1 MMDAPVLSF
10 VVAALALAGSPG
22 PNTLS
27 VAATGAAFG
36 RAAGFRYMLGID
48 VGMAIV
54 IAMVGSGVTGFLLAL
69 PMAAPIITVMA
80 ALYFVYLAW
89 RIATSPPLGDSAASG
104 TEPRWFEGVLLSLV
118 NPKGYAAM
126 AAMFSTFTL
135 IQHSTLYDGLLKA
148 ALLLSVIVFVNVC
161 WLFTGIALTR
171 LMQDQRISRV
181 LNIVFAIAL
190 ILSVLLTLRL

>member
-1 MMDAPVLSF
+1 MEGPFLSF
-10 VVAALALAGSPG
+10 IVAALALAGSPG

-36 RAAGFRYMLGID
+36 RTAGFRYMLGITA
-48 VGMAIV
+48 GMAIV
-54 IAMVGSGVTGFLLAL
+54 IAMVGFGVTGFLLAL
-69 PMAAPIITVMA
+69 PMAAPVITVMA
-80 ALYFVYLAW
+80 AIYFVYLAW
-89 RIATSPPLGDSAASG
+89 RIATSPPLGDSKAQGS
-104 TEPRWFEGVLLSLV
+104 EPRWYEGVLLSLV

-126 AAMFSTFTL
+126 AAMFSTFAL
-135 IQHSTLYDGLLKA
+135 LPHSALYDGLLKA
-148 ALLLSVIVFVNVC
+148 GLLLSVIVFVNVC

-171 LMQDQRISRV
+171 LMQNQRISRI